1 MQEIK
6 VRNTT
11 IRLVQGDIT
20 DIEADAIVNAANNT
34 LQHGGGVALAIVK
47 KGGRIIQEESNRIG
61 FVETGKA
68 ALTTAGRLH
77 AKYIVHA
84 VGPVMGEGD
93 EDRKLRSAVI
103 SSLELAEEKNLKSI
117 AFPAI
122 STGTYR
128 FPKERCAK
136 VMLRAITDYIE
147 KIKPDTSIRLV
158 LLVLFDEPA
167 YRIFERELK
176 AIRKQLRY
184 FATRGFPL

>member
-1 MQEIK
+1 MQEMK
-6 VRNTT
+6 VKNTT
-11 IRLVQGDIT
+11 IRLIQGDIT
-20 DIEADAIVNAANNT
+20 DVEVDAIVNAANNA
-34 LQHGGGVALAIVK
+34 LQHGGGVALAIVR
-47 KGGRIIQEESNRIG
+47 KGGSIIQEESNRIG

-77 AKYIVHA
+77 AKYVVHA

-93 EDRKLRSAVI
+93 EDSKLRSAVI

-122 STGTYR
+122 STGAYR

-136 VMLRAITDYIE
+136 VMLKAIIDYIK
-147 KIKPDTSIRLV
+147 KIEPDTGLRLV
-158 LLVLFDEPA
+158 LLVLFDDST

-176 AIRKQLRY
+176 AIKNQ
-184 FATRGFPL
+184 